1 MRELVQ
7 HTDHVNEL
15 LARYGVKFGIYKNN
29 VFKEQLFPF
38 DAIPRV
44 IEFEEFEKLE
54 DNRNYADLLRT
65 TMNYV
70 NTGGHNVILTS
81 GRYNAA
87 YFEHSY
93 LAEKT
98 EAHLVNGSELM
109 VEDDKLYYLTAS
121 GKKEQVG
128 AVYRRIS
135 DEYLDPMNFNPDS
148 LIGIPHIYDVF
159 RKGNVALL
167 NAPGNFVPHVRLME
181 EGYSKTDIAS
191 QFGMPYIVVR
201 KVRPYDT
208 TTLNYN
214 WQVWNTQAFSLYTTA
229 TEQIDPNGAGQ
240 AVLSILNFCASQ
252 GIVRY
257 QGPSPVQ
264 SKVVIDTDLVSV
276 RTSESGIFEPLVKTG
291 EHVTIGQP
299 LANIIHPY
307 ESELLETLYAPVE
320 GKVFFIHNEP
330 LTYANTAVIKLVQ

>member
-1 MRELVQ
+1 MHKRVLYQMDGLYRDDFRITGYEFGQGEKSVCIVGSSRGNEVQQIYCCSKLVRKFRQ
-7 HTDHVNEL
+7 LEAEGRIEENHKILIIPSLNPYSMNIKKRFWLTDNTDINRMFPGYNIGETTQRI
-15 LARYGVKFGIYKNN
+15 ADGVFQEISEYRFGIQ
-29 VFKEQLFPF
+29 F
-38 DAIPRV
+38 
-44 IEFEEFEKLE
+44 
-54 DNRNYADLLRT
+54 
-65 TMNYV
+65 
-70 NTGGHNVILTS
+70 TS
-81 GRYNAA
+81 FY
-87 YFEHSY
+87 
-93 LAEKT
+93 
-98 EAHLVNGSELM
+98 M
-109 VEDDKLYYLTAS
+109 
-121 GKKEQVG
+121 
-128 AVYRRIS
+128 
-135 DEYLDPMNFNPDS
+135 
-148 LIGIPHIYDVF
+148 
-159 RKGNVALL
+159 
-167 NAPGNFVPHVRLME
+167 PGNFVPHVRLME
-181 EGYSKTDIAS
+181 EGYSRTDIAS

-276 RTSESGIFEPLVKTG
+276 RTSESGIFEPLVKAG